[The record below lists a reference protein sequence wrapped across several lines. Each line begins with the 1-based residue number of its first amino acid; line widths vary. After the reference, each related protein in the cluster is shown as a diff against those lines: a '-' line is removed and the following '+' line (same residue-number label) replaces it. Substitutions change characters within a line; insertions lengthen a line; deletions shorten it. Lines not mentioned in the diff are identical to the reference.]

1 MKSKQAVKKR
11 IAQKKAKRA
20 GRKGRSELPPGSALS
35 GRRREEGWGAGIK
48 EPERSAAQLE
58 ADLLGDVL
66 DKLWK
71 KNEEQEQRWALA
83 YLDQHGMCA
92 FCRVEAGVVLVVGH
106 ITEVEPRP

>member
-1 MKSKQAVKKR
+1 MTR
-11 IAQKKAKRA
+11 PRP
-20 GRKGRSELPPGSALS
+20 GRVGKG
-35 GRRREEGWGAGIK
+35 GWGAQIK
-48 EPERSAAQLE
+48 EPERTGAQLE